1 MPELDLILIVGSG
14 ILIADACWQWLKRN
28 AR

>member
-1 MPELDLILIVGSG
+1 MPELDLIVLVGAG
-14 ILIADACWQWLKRN
+14 ALLCDACWQWLKRN